1 MFEYT
6 VTAAHRTK
14 EKGYIDVY
22 ITRDSWQMEQKL
34 DHPVTWNDLEEKP
47 ICHWVPDTYP
57 TPIQKGGPME
67 AYSTFSIIE
76 KLKFFSIFYLL
87 ILLFL
92 SSVHNS
98 S

>member
-22 ITRDSWQMEQKL
+22 ITRDSWQMEQL

-67 AYSTFSIIE
+67 AYSKFSKIG
-76 KLKFFSIFYLL
+76 KTLK
-87 ILLFL
+87 
-92 SSVHNS
+92 
-98 S
+98 